1 MTDEVFDVAIIGAG
15 PAGLTAA
22 LYSGR
27 ANLSTVIFG
36 DIFDSNLAKAGDVE
50 NYPGFDSIQGIDLVE
65 KFSNQ
70 LKRYDI
76 TNVPANIRHIEPEKA
91 DGTFKLI
98 TESGDFKSRS
108 IILSTGSKHKDLNVP
123 GEKAFLYK
131 GVSYC
136 AVCDGPFYKGKKVA
150 MIGSGDQAAKAAIY
164 LAGLCQAVVVLSTKP
179 DMDTDMFAAQL
190 KTLDNIEV
198 IGNAK
203 VLAIEGKEFVE
214 WVRYSTPEKPDGT
227 VRVDGVFIESE
238 VPNSVLAMDLGLQLD
253 DKGNVAVNRPDLTT
267 RIDGVFAAGDVTG
280 GLHQIS
286 KAVGEGAC
294 ASVSATLYVKKKF
307 RARPKA

>member
-15 PAGLTAA
+15 PAGMTAA

-27 ANLSTVIFG
+27 ANLSTVMFG

-50 NYPGFDSIQGIDLVE
+50 NYPGFESIQGLDLVE

-70 LKRYDI
+70 LKRFDI
-76 TNVPANIRHIEPEKA
+76 VNVPTYIRRIDVNKA
-91 DGTFKLI
+91 DSTFKLT
-98 TESGDFKSRS
+98 TENGDYTSRS
-108 IILSTGSKHKDLNVP
+108 IIISTGSKHKDLNVP
-123 GEKAFLYK
+123 GEKELIYK

-164 LAGLCQAVVVLSTKP
+164 LAGLCQNVIVLSGKP
-179 DMDTDMFAAQL
+179 DMDSPLFAAQL

-198 IGNAK
+198 IGDAK
-203 VLAIEGKEFVE
+203 VLAIEGREFVE
-214 WVRYSTPEKPDGT
+214 WIRYSTPEKPDGT

-238 VPNSVLAMDLGLQLD
+238 VPNSVLAMDLGLELD
-253 DKGNVAVNRPDLTT
+253 DKGNVAVSRPDLTT
-267 RIDGVFAAGDVTG
+267 KIDGVFAAGDVTG

-294 ASVSATLYVKKKF
+294 AAVSATIYVKKKF
-307 RARPKA
+307 RARPH